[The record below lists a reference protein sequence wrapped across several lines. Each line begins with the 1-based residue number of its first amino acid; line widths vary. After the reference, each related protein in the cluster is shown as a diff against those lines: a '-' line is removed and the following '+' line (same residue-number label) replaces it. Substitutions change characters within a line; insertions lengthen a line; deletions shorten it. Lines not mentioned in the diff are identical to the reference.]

1 MTETEV
7 DGNFVKLAELCEQH
21 VGPRLYWLHNR
32 VGGIDW
38 EVVPNYRDR
47 RRTTLK
53 LADPKILT
61 FILLKIK

>member
-21 VGPRLYWLHNR
+21 VGPRLYWLHNQI
-32 VGGIDW
+32 GGTGWHVTPYYGDS
-38 EVVPNYRDR
+38 
-47 RRTTLK
+47 RRTK
-53 LADPKILT
+53 IALADPALLT